1 MQIVITCKSAAS
13 CACAP
18 NNGASVVSSAD
29 QMIKTQIEIILIE
42 IIKSPLRLQLNLL
55 LPSMDLLCQQI

>member
-1 MQIVITCKSAAS
+1 MQCKLSLLAKSAAS

-18 NNGASVVSSAD
+18 GNGASVD
-29 QMIKTQIEIILIE
+29 LTIKTQIEIILIE